1 MGKKLKKTMLRSAAP
16 LRSVKQRQHQAERP
30 HHQTQPL
37 TAAKPKP
44 KQTHKPRAPVM
55 PFVEWDTI
63 LFVGEGNFSF
73 AHAVLEKLH
82 GACDVTATAFD
93 SEQVVGEK
101 YPDAAAHIDAIRELG
116 GDVQFGVD
124 ATALEKWKA
133 GKPKKFSKIVFNFP
147 HVGAGLK
154 DKFRNIEAN
163 QSLIHSFLL
172 SACTLLAPH
181 PTADPPTTGEILIT
195 LKTGDPYDLWDIKAQ
210 ARRTGVLACARSFE
224 FVPALYP
231 EYSHRRTIG
240 YAEGLSADANEE
252 IVRAPPR
259 TFAFVV
265 DLGDGDAKEPGK
277 GNGKRKGGAGAGDK
291 DGSGEGGKRKK
302 KKRRDSDSDSDE

>member
-1 MGKKLKKTMLRSAAP
+1 MGKKLKDTLRSAAH
-16 LRSVKQRQHQAERP
+16 LRTVKQRQANKLNQ
-30 HHQTQPL
+30 QQSQQD
-37 TAAKPKP
+37 AKPSKP
-44 KQTHKPRAPVM
+44 KQTHQPRPPVM

-82 GACDVTATAFD
+82 GACEVTATAYD

-133 GKPKKFSKIVFNFP
+133 GKPKQFSKIVFNFP

-154 DKFRNIEAN
+154 DKLRNIDAN
-163 QSLIHSFLL
+163 QSLIHAFLL
-172 SACTLLAPH
+172 SACTLLTPH
-181 PTADPPTTGEILIT
+181 PTASPPVPGEILIT
-195 LKTGDPYDLWDIKAQ
+195 LKTGDPYDLWDVKAQ

-224 FVPALYP
+224 FVPSLYP

-240 YAEGLSADANEE
+240 YAEGLSAEANEE
-252 IVRAPPR
+252 IVRVPPR
-259 TFAFVV
+259 TWAFVV
-265 DLGDGDAKEPGK
+265 DLGNTEAKDGK
-277 GNGKRKGGAGAGDK
+277 GKGKRKGGAGAADEK
-291 DGSGEGGKRKK
+291 DGGSKKK
-302 KKRRDSDSDSDE
+302 KKRRDADSDSDD